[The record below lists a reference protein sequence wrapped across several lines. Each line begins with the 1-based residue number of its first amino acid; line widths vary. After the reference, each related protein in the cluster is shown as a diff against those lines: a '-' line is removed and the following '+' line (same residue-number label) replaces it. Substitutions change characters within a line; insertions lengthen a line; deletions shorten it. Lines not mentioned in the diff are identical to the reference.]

1 MQNKRLFVIL
11 GGVFVLLALCCLV
24 IGLVLIVQRN
34 ATLREFANPIDPD
47 YDLRGF
53 DRQDKTT
60 ETCTAEDAG
69 VSEEDF
75 ELLLQTYK
83 DPFVVHVRTSLDNY
97 LAGSN
102 EGLSPVVIDGMA
114 VGENADKYG
123 LANFS
128 KEYYKSDF
136 LIYWVDNE
144 AIAGGKNYTVFFKDK
159 PDKMFTFWVYDLAGG
174 GYELRGM
181 WDAGSSEEEMQEV
194 VDEVGCL
201 MDDDRF
207 AL

>member
-1 MQNKRLFVIL
+1 MQNKKLFILL
-11 GGVFVLLALCCLV
+11 GGVFVMLILCCLAS
-24 IGLVLIVQRN
+24 GLILIVQRN
-34 ATLREFANPIDPD
+34 ASRNEYTNPIDPD

-53 DRQDKTT
+53 DRQDTT
-60 ETCTAEDAG
+60 NETCTAEDAG

-75 ELLLQTYK
+75 ELLLLTYK

-102 EGLSPVVIDGMA
+102 EGISPVVIDGMA
-114 VGENADKYG
+114 LGESADKYG
-123 LANFS
+123 LNTFS

-136 LIYWVDNE
+136 LIYWVDNQS
-144 AIAGGKNYTVFFKDK
+144 IAGGKNFTVFFKDM

-181 WDAGSSEEEMQEV
+181 WDAGYSEEEMQEV
-194 VDEVGCL
+194 VEQVGCL